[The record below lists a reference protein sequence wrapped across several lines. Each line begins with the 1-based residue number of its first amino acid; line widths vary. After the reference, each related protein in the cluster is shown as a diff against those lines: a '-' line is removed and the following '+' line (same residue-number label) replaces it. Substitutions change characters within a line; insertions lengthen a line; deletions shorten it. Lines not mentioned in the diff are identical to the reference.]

1 MAWGGGWGGGG
12 GGIFGRHTS
21 TDSGLPFGGI
31 PSELMEEAAKLLASE
46 PERQPSALSFHQRPN
61 ARERRRLSL
70 TRLVS
75 AYPRQ
80 LFAGSALV
88 IVISLVLQAGP
99 KLTEYA
105 INDGMVPGHHSV
117 AVVVACS
124 GIYLALA
131 LASVYLQRSQV
142 NVTGTL
148 AARVMH
154 DLRIRV
160 FTHFQRLSL
169 DFFTEEKAGV
179 LMSRMT
185 SDIENLQQLI
195 QDGISQFALQG
206 LTMVVI
212 TAILFATNVTLALWT
227 VLLVVPLLFALSWW
241 FHHASEKGYLLSRDR
256 IANVLADLSE
266 SLYGIRVVT
275 AHNRQRRNILNHR
288 HVVGAYRDA
297 NFYTGR
303 VSALYGPTTNT
314 IGILG
319 QGLLLGIGGEMV
331 LRHQLT
337 LGALVAFF
345 LYLNR
350 FFQPIQ
356 LLVQQYN
363 SLQQGRSSIT
373 RLRELLETPPSVDEA
388 DGAATLAPI
397 EGRITFEHVSFG
409 YDPSRPILHDVN
421 LEIAPGESVAF
432 VGPTGAGKSTM
443 AKLAN
448 RFYDP
453 TEGRVLV
460 DGVDVRDVTLR
471 SLRSQ
476 LGVVPQEA
484 FLFAG
489 SIRTNLSFG
498 RVGVTDEQLKEA
510 IDVVGLR
517 ELVDRLPRGLDTPV
531 HERGQTLSAGERQ
544 LLALARAFL
553 ARPRVLILDEAT
565 SSLDLR
571 SETIIERAL
580 DRLLEGRTAI
590 LIAHRLTTAQ
600 RADRIVVIENGV
612 VVEMG
617 TPRELLERGG
627 AYATMYRAWLA
638 SGGRDSSRSSAA
650 ARSAGDDAASPPDAG
665 AA

>member
-1 MAWGGGWGGGG
+1 MGWGGFGGGG
-12 GGIFGRHTS
+12 GMFGGSAASVSGRA
-21 TDSGLPFGGI
+21 GLPFGGI
-31 PSELMEEAAKLLASE
+31 PSELMEEATKLMATE
-46 PERQPSALSFHQRPN
+46 PEHPKSNVHFKQRPSEKE
-61 ARERRRLSL
+61 RERLTLPRLLWAYPKWVVSGSVLVIIISL
-70 TRLVS
+70 T
-75 AYPRQ
+75 
-80 LFAGSALV
+80 
-88 IVISLVLQAGP
+88 LQAGP
-99 KLTEYA
+99 LLTEYA
-105 INDGMVPGHHSV
+105 IKNGMTRGHRDLV
-117 AVVVACS
+117 VIAVCALLYLV
-124 GIYLALA
+124 LALV
-131 LASVYLQRSQV
+131 SVYFQRAQV
-142 NVTGTL
+142 DVTGKL
-148 AARVMH
+148 SSRVMH

-169 DFFTEEKAGV
+169 DFFTDEKAGV

-185 SDIENLQQLI
+185 SDVENLQQLI
-195 QDGISQFALQG
+195 QDGVSQFALQG

-212 TAILFATNVTLALWT
+212 TVILFTQSVQLALWT
-227 VLLVVPLLFALSWW
+227 VLLIVPLLFVFTVW
-241 FHHASEKGYLLSRDR
+241 FHHASEKGYLLARDR
-256 IANVLADLSE
+256 IALVLADLSE

-275 AHNRQRRNILNHR
+275 ANNRQKRNIRNHR

-297 NFYTGR
+297 NIYTGR
-303 VSALYGPTTNT
+303 VNAIYGPSTLM

-319 QGLLLGIGGEMV
+319 QALLLGIGGRMV
-331 LRHQLT
+331 LDGKLDAPQLI
-337 LGALVAFF
+337 AFF

-350 FFQPIQ
+350 FFSPIQ

-373 RLRELLETPPSVDEA
+373 RLRELIEIVPTVDEL
-388 DGAATLAPI
+388 DNAATLPTV
-397 EGRITFEHVSFG
+397 EGRITFENVSFG
-409 YDPSRPILHDVN
+409 YNPETLVLHDVN

-453 TEGRVLV
+453 TSGRVLV
-460 DGVDVRDVTLR
+460 DGIDIRTVTLN

-476 LGVVPQEA
+476 LGVVPQEP

-498 RVGVTDEQLKEA
+498 HPEATDEDIETA

-517 ELVDRLPRGLDTPV
+517 ELVDRLPEGLDTAV

-544 LLALARAFL
+544 QLALARAFL

-571 SETIIERAL
+571 SETVIERAL
-580 DRLLEGRTAI
+580 DRLLEGRSAI

-600 RADRIVVIENGV
+600 RADRIVVIDDGGI
-612 VVEMG
+612 VEMG
-617 TPRELLERGG
+617 TPEELLKAGG
-627 AYATMYRAWLA
+627 AYAIMYEAWLS
-638 SGGRDSSRSSAA
+638 SGGRDATRAEA
-650 ARSAGDDAASPPDAG
+650 
-665 AA
+665 

>member
-12 GGIFGRHTS
+12 GGGGAMFGGRGPQA
-21 TDSGLPFGGI
+21 GLPFGGI
-31 PSELMEEAAKLLASE
+31 PSELADEAEKLLRSE
-46 PERQPSALSFHQRPN
+46 EEHPASALVFHQRPT
-61 ARERRRLSL
+61 AAERQRLTL
-70 TRLVS
+70 PKMLRGYPRLVI
-75 AYPRQ
+75 Y
-80 LFAGSALV
+80 GSLLV
-88 IVISLVLQAGP
+88 IVTSVLLQAGP
-99 KLTEYA
+99 LLTEFA
-105 INDGMVPGHHSV
+105 INNGMVAGHHSETV
-117 AVVVACS
+117 VLVCAALYLAIAVVSAY
-124 GIYLALA
+124 G
-131 LASVYLQRSQV
+131 QRIQATL
-142 NVTGTL
+142 TGTL

-154 DLRIRV
+154 DVRVRV

-169 DFFTEEKAGV
+169 DFFTDEKAGV

-195 QDGISQFALQG
+195 QDGISSFAMQG
-206 LTMVVI
+206 LTMIVI
-212 TAILFATNVTLALWT
+212 TAVLFDLNVVLATWT
-227 VLLVVPLLFALSWW
+227 VVLVVPLLVGFSIW
-241 FHHASEKGYLLSRDR
+241 FHRASEAGYLLSRDR

-275 AHNRQRRNILNHR
+275 ANNRQRRNITNHR

-297 NFYTGR
+297 NFFTGR
-303 VSALYGPTTNT
+303 VNAVYGPATIM

-319 QGLLLGIGGEMV
+319 QALLLGIGGDMY

-337 LGALVAFF
+337 LGVLVAFF

-363 SLQQGRSSIT
+363 SLQQGRSSVI
-373 RLRELLETPPSVDEA
+373 RLRELLETPPSVDERA
-388 DGAATLAPI
+388 DATQLPTI

-409 YDPSRPILHDVN
+409 YDPTRPVLEDVN

-432 VGPTGAGKSTM
+432 VGPTGAGKSTL

-453 TEGRVLV
+453 TQGRVLV
-460 DGVDVRDVTLR
+460 DGVDVRTVTLR

-476 LGVVPQEA
+476 LGVVPQEP

-489 SIRTNLSFG
+489 SIRTNLRFG
-498 RVGVTDEQLKEA
+498 RTGITDADIDEA
-510 IDVVGLR
+510 VDVVGLGDLI
-517 ELVDRLPRGLDTPV
+517 ERLPLGLDTVV
-531 HERGQTLSAGERQ
+531 HERGQTLSSGERQ

-580 DRLLEGRTAI
+580 DRLLEGRSAI

-600 RADRIVVIENGV
+600 RADRIVVIDEGGV
-612 VVEMG
+612 LEVG
-617 TPRELLERGG
+617 TPSELIAKAG
-627 AYATMYRAWLA
+627 AYAAMYEAWLA
-638 SGGRDSSRSSAA
+638 SGGRDATR
-650 ARSAGDDAASPPDAG
+650 G
-665 AA
+665 ANP

>member
-1 MAWGGGWGGGG
+1 MAWGGWGGGG
-12 GGIFGRHTS
+12 GGGAMFAGGGTQP
-21 TDSGLPFGGI
+21 GLPFGGI
-31 PSELMEEAAKLLASE
+31 PSELADEAARLLASE
-46 PERQPSALSFHQRPN
+46 PEHPASARTFRQRPDDSE
-61 ARERRRLSL
+61 RERL
-70 TRLVS
+70 TLPRMLR
-75 AYPRQ
+75 AYP
-80 LFAGSALV
+80 ALV
-88 IVISLVLQAGP
+88 VEGSLLVVAISLLLQAGP
-99 KLTEYA
+99 LLTSYA
-105 INDGMVPGHHSV
+105 VNNGMVDGHHSLTVVLVCAALYLVV
-117 AVVVACS
+117 AVVSAY
-124 GIYLALA
+124 G
-131 LASVYLQRSQV
+131 QRRQAI
-142 NVTGTL
+142 VTGTL
-148 AARVMH
+148 ASRVMH

-169 DFFTEEKAGV
+169 DFFTDEKAGV

-185 SDIENLQQLI
+185 SDVENLQQLV
-195 QDGISQFALQG
+195 QDGISSFVLQG

-212 TAILFATNVTLALWT
+212 TVVLFALNVTLATWT
-227 VLLVVPLLFALSWW
+227 VALVVPLLVVFSLW
-241 FHHASEKGYLLSRDR
+241 FHRASEAGYLLSRDR

-275 AHNRQRRNILNHR
+275 AHNRQRRNIAHHR

-303 VSALYGPTTNT
+303 VNAIYGPATIM

-319 QGLLLGIGGEMV
+319 QALLLGIGGDMV
-331 LRHQLT
+331 VHHQLT
-337 LGALVAFF
+337 LGALFAFF

-363 SLQQGRSSIT
+363 SLQQGRSSVI
-373 RLRELLETPPSVDEA
+373 RLRELLETAPSVDEA
-388 DGAATLAPI
+388 PGATELATI

-409 YDPSRPILHDVN
+409 YDPTRPVIHDVD

-432 VGPTGAGKSTM
+432 VGPTGAGKSTL

-476 LGVVPQEA
+476 LGVVPQEP

-489 SIRTNLSFG
+489 SVRSNLRFG
-498 RVGVTDEQLKEA
+498 RSTVTDDEIEEA

-517 ELVDRLPRGLDTPV
+517 DLVNRLPHGLDTVV
-531 HERGQTLSAGERQ
+531 HERGQTLSSGERQ

-571 SETIIERAL
+571 SETVIERAL
-580 DRLLEGRTAI
+580 DRLLEGRSAI

-600 RADRIVVIENGV
+600 RADRIVVIDQGGI
-612 VVEMG
+612 VEVG
-617 TPRELLERGG
+617 TPRELLARGG
-627 AYATMYRAWLA
+627 AYAAMHEAWLS
-638 SGGRDSSRSSAA
+638 SGGRDSTR
-650 ARSAGDDAASPPDAG
+650 
-665 AA
+665 

>member
-1 MAWGGGWGGGG
+1 MAWGGGWSGGGAMFG
-12 GGIFGRHTS
+12 GSSSTS
-21 TDSGLPFGGI
+21 TGLPFGGI
-31 PSELMEEAAKLLASE
+31 PSELMEEATKLLATE
-46 PERQPSALSFHQRPN
+46 PAHEPSRIVFTQLPR
-61 ARERRRLSL
+61 ARERQRLSL
-70 TRLVS
+70 GRLLG
-75 AYPRQ
+75 AYPGMVA
-80 LFAGSALV
+80 AGSALV
-88 IVISLVLQAGP
+88 IAISLILQAGP

-105 INDGMVPGHHSV
+105 INNGMVTGHHSMTV
-117 AVVVACS
+117 IAVC
-124 GIYLALA
+124 GGLYLVLA
-131 LASVYLQRSQV
+131 LASALLQRVQID
-142 NVTGTL
+142 VTGTL
-148 AARVMH
+148 ASRVMH

-169 DFFTEEKAGV
+169 DFFTDEKSGV

-185 SDIENLQQLI
+185 SDVENLQQLV
-195 QDGISQFALQG
+195 QDGISQFAMQG
-206 LTMVVI
+206 LTMIVI
-212 TAILFATNVTLALWT
+212 TIVLFATNVALATWT
-227 VLLVVPLLFALSWW
+227 VLLVVPLLFTLSVW
-241 FHHASEKGYLLSRDR
+241 FHRASERGYLLSRDR

-275 AHNRQRRNILNHR
+275 ASNRQRRNIVNHR

-297 NFYTGR
+297 NIYTGR
-303 VSALYGPTTNT
+303 VNAVYGPATIM

-319 QGLLLGIGGEMV
+319 QGLLLGIGGRMV
-331 LRHQLT
+331 LNHQLT
-337 LGALVAFF
+337 IGALIAFF

-363 SLQQGRSSIT
+363 ALQQGRSSII
-373 RLRELLETPPSVDEA
+373 RLRELLEVPPSVDEA
-388 DGAATLAPI
+388 EHATTLPTI

-409 YDPSRPILHDVN
+409 YDPDHLVLHDVN

-453 TEGRVLV
+453 TAGRVLL
-460 DGVDVRDVTLR
+460 DGIDIRTVTLR

-498 RVGVTDEQLKEA
+498 RPGVTDEEIEEA
-510 IDVVGLR
+510 VDVVGLR
-517 ELVDRLPRGLDTPV
+517 DLVDRLPLGIDTVV

-565 SSLDLR
+565 SSLDLQ
-571 SETIIERAL
+571 SETVIERAL
-580 DRLLEGRTAI
+580 DRLLEGRSAI

-600 RADRIVVIENGV
+600 RADRIVVIDQGGI
-612 VVEMG
+612 VEVG
-617 TPRELLERGG
+617 TPGELLARGG
-627 AYATMYRAWLA
+627 AYARMYEAWLV
-638 SGGRDSSRSSAA
+638 SGGRDATRAPNDPT
-650 ARSAGDDAASPPDAG
+650 DD
-665 AA
+665 